1 MMAIYFSGMALAAF
15 ALVAS
20 VQAEAFDIPAGASKT
35 LIFATALMMITAWPI
50 LFVYVFGKLCA
61 QGSRGATMDNVPEHE
76 RPMSAVFGEMAKAY
90 CEASARAR
98 RFETF
103 KTSELERRKRS

>member
-50 LFVYVFGKLCA
+50 LFVYVFWE
-61 QGSRGATMDNVPEHE
+61 AT
-76 RPMSAVFGEMAKAY
+76 
-90 CEASARAR
+90 RAR
-98 RFETF
+98 IA
-103 KTSELERRKRS
+103 RRNNG